1 MKPTQN
7 QIKRYLEWVNGLAA
21 FMCNHIGNQP
31 ADPDLV
37 CVRRW
42 LNELTVDGL
51 PRQETCQA
59 CYDNFMRSQLGG

>member
-21 FMCNHIGNQP
+21 FVCNHLGNQL

-42 LNELTVDGL
+42 LEGLTVDEV
-51 PRQETCQA
+51 PRH
-59 CYDNFMRSQLGG
+59 DPS